1 MGTEIQIL
9 VLMMHRKHSEPP
21 SHFSSFIPSALLNE
35 VSKGE
40 SFVGPFLTTY
50 SILIWGHLEKN
61 TKHKDST
68 NTTAF
73 QKKNSLAKDNAT
85 FRNIG
90 KEPPPLPQVDP
101 LESASHLS

>member
-21 SHFSSFIPSALLNE
+21 SHFSSFIPSALNE